1 MKKYIGTKQ
10 IEAEPMTMGEAD
22 NKKLVAIGSSRLS
35 KYEKSSEGYH
45 VKYDDRVETWL
56 PKDEF
61 EKTYRCSETSID
73 KMLIEAADLNEKAK
87 NLGNF
92 IDSEKH
98 KWLSTQKKNLLK
110 AQYAAIVSLS
120 TIILER
126 IRVEKEEQRLIE
138 KINQDPSFNCDPH
151 CGCTCGC
158 DTADCGC
165 TCGSGCN
172 CQEGKSSQAENAG

>member
-10 IEAEPMTMGEAD
+10 VEAEPMTMGEAD

-35 KYEKSSEGYH
+35 TYEKSSEGYH
-45 VKYDDRVETWL
+45 VKYDDGVETWL

-73 KMLIEAADLNEKAK
+73 KMLIEAEDFNLKAAQLGRFLNAEKQE
-87 NLGNF
+87 
-92 IDSEKH
+92 I
-98 KWLSTQKKNLLK
+98 LSDQKRNLLN

-126 IRVEKEEQRLIE
+126 IRVEQEEQRLQKLIE
-138 KINQDPSFNCDPH
+138 ESSNPIPH
-151 CGCTCGC
+151 CG
-158 DTADCGC
+158 
-165 TCGSGCN
+165 
-172 CQEGKSSQAENAG
+172 

>member
-10 IEAEPMTMGEAD
+10 VEAEPMTMGEAD

-35 KYEKSSEGYH
+35 TYEKSSEGYH
-45 VKYDDRVETWL
+45 VKYDDGVETWL

-73 KMLIEAADLNEKAK
+73 KMLIEAEDFNLKAAKLGSFLNAEKQE
-87 NLGNF
+87 
-92 IDSEKH
+92 I
-98 KWLSTQKKNLLK
+98 LSDQKRNLLN

-126 IRVEKEEQRLIE
+126 IRVEQEEQRLQKLIE
-138 KINQDPSFNCDPH
+138 ESSNPIPH
-151 CGCTCGC
+151 CG
-158 DTADCGC
+158 
-165 TCGSGCN
+165 
-172 CQEGKSSQAENAG
+172 

>member
-10 IEAEPMTMGEAD
+10 VEAEPMTMGEAD

-35 KYEKSSEGYH
+35 TYEKSSEGYH
-45 VKYDDRVETWL
+45 VKYDDGVETWL

-73 KMLIEAADLNEKAK
+73 KMLIQAEDFNLKAAKLGSFLNAEKQE
-87 NLGNF
+87 
-92 IDSEKH
+92 I
-98 KWLSTQKKNLLK
+98 LSDQKRNLLN

-126 IRVEKEEQRLIE
+126 IRVEQEEQRLQKLIE
-138 KINQDPSFNCDPH
+138 ESSNPIPH
-151 CGCTCGC
+151 CG
-158 DTADCGC
+158 
-165 TCGSGCN
+165 
-172 CQEGKSSQAENAG
+172 

>member
-10 IEAEPMTMGEAD
+10 VEAEPMTMGEAD

-35 KYEKSSEGYH
+35 TYEKSSEGYH
-45 VKYDDRVETWL
+45 VKYDDGVETWL

-73 KMLIEAADLNEKAK
+73 KMLIEAEDFNLKAAKLGSFLNAEKQE
-87 NLGNF
+87 
-92 IDSEKH
+92 I
-98 KWLSTQKKNLLK
+98 LSDQKRNLLN

-126 IRVEKEEQRLIE
+126 IRVEQEEERLQKLIE
-138 KINQDPSFNCDPH
+138 ESSNPIPH
-151 CGCTCGC
+151 CG
-158 DTADCGC
+158 
-165 TCGSGCN
+165 
-172 CQEGKSSQAENAG
+172 